1 MFRCVFAYVFS
12 DSHGTKMGSTHGT
25 EVSGLRAFGG
35 KRFVVEL
42 AGGFGIE
49 REIEL
54 VFPTELKPCFADGVV
69 AVLRAGMAFRQI
81 GGVRSDFVG
90 DDPVFDVF
98 LVRQTEMFFLRD
110 VAKPR

>member
-1 MFRCVFAYVFS
+1 FRFSFLKFRCLLPSPLFDRGFFP
-12 DSHGTKMGSTHGT
+12 DSLLRCVLAHVLGNAHRTEVWPAHGT
-25 EVSGLRAFGG
+25 EVRSLCAFGG

-81 GGVRSDFVG
+81 GGG
-90 DDPVFDVF
+90 
-98 LVRQTEMFFLRD
+98 
-110 VAKPR
+110 